1 MLSPQFH
8 VYFGKTATAEGE
20 AKTIVVTKDEETPE
34 IEDVSDAEV
43 EDEEEN
49 IEDYWKEYEDMD
61 TEDEREVIRIAEK
74 YKRRGKLSLE
84 DLKLAVPDV
93 FNVEWNQYKERRRL
107 EAARERA
114 ASSSQDSE
122 EKACCNNSL
131 KQKGASVCKE
141 KACNSI
147 DLNK

>member
-1 MLSPQFH
+1 MKELENSDPVQ
-8 VYFGKTATAEGE
+8 V
-20 AKTIVVTKDEETPE
+20 KDMEELVPRK
-34 IEDVSDAEV
+34 
-43 EDEEEN
+43 
-49 IEDYWKEYEDMD
+49 KEYEDMD